1 MEVNKIIQ
9 GDCLEVMKGFPDNT
23 FDTIITDPPYGIGLD
38 TWDKKIDIKTFTK
51 EMDRV
56 IKDSGFY
63 VFFGQMPTIID
74 WINETN
80 LYFKFREH
88 ITWVKRT
95 ENPSRRLSRAHE
107 EIFIYSKDGTKFY
120 QKKGKYED
128 VKVPGVLFDVA
139 TIKRIKRYIAGLRH
153 EIKTGTSEI
162 ICKSSKHN
170 EIYKRI
176 GMFTAEN
183 NQASE
188 YVNFTNVWSFLPENV
203 RHRNKKEQGHPTQKP
218 ILLIK
223 RLVEMLS
230 LKDMIVLDP
239 FIGSGTTAVACK
251 ETGRDYIGIEKD
263 KKYVEIARKRINAI
277 PETLFD
283 LQS

>member
-1 MEVNKIIQ
+1 MEVNQIIC
-9 GDCLEVMKGFPDNT
+9 GDCFKAMKKIPDKSV
-23 FDTIITDPPYGIGLD
+23 DLVVTDPPYGFGLD
-38 TWDKKIDIKTFTK
+38 TWDKKVDIKSFTK
-51 EMDRV
+51 EMDRI

-63 VFFGQMPTIID
+63 VFFGQMPTVID
-74 WINETN
+74 WINETS

-95 ENPSRRLSRAHE
+95 GNPSRRLSRAHE

-128 VKVPGVLFDVA
+128 VKLPGVLFDTTYIGSV
-139 TIKRIKRYIAGLRH
+139 KRYIAALRQ
-153 EIKTGTSEI
+153 EIKTK
-162 ICKSSKHN
+162 KSPTIMNNVKCN

-176 GMFTAEN
+176 RTFSITYYRAP
-183 NQASE
+183 E
-188 YVNFTNVWSFLPENV
+188 YVNYTNVWSFLPENTK
-203 RHRNKKEQGHPTQKP
+203 HRNKKEQGHPTQKP

-239 FIGSGTTAVACK
+239 FLGSGTTAVACK
-251 ETGRDYIGIEKD
+251 ELGRKYIGIEVSEEYID
-263 KKYVEIARKRINAI
+263 IANKRIKAI
-277 PETLFD
+277 PETLF
-283 LQS
+283 